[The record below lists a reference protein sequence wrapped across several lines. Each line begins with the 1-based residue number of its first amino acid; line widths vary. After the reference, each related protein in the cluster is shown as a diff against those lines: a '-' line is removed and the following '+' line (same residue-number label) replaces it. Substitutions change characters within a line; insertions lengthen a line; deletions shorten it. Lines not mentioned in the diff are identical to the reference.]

1 LAEGEEEVVQ
11 PQPEEVEAEA
21 EVAAAVLAMPAA
33 RLSHRVRASQR
44 LEAEVEAAVAA
55 AVAAAVLAMPAARLS
70 HRVRAS
76 QRLEAEVEAAQ
87 PREEVEAEVE
97 LQAVAL
103 VVALAA
109 RLQWGEVAQ
118 ASNLHRHRRHM
129 RTAPTQILQSFRSRP
144 YDQPVV
150 HS

>member
-1 LAEGEEEVVQ
+1 MAEGEGEGVQ

-21 EVAAAVLAMPAA
+21 PPQPPAAVEMEVEVEVAVAMPAA

-44 LEAEVEAAVAA
+44 LG
-55 AVAAAVLAMPAARLS
+55 
-70 HRVRAS
+70 
-76 QRLEAEVEAAQ
+76 AEVEAAQ
-87 PREEVEAEVE
+87 PREEVGAEVE

-103 VVALAA
+103 VLVALAA

-129 RTAPTQILQSFRSRP
+129 RTAPAQILQSFRSRP
-144 YDQPVV
+144 YDQPVA